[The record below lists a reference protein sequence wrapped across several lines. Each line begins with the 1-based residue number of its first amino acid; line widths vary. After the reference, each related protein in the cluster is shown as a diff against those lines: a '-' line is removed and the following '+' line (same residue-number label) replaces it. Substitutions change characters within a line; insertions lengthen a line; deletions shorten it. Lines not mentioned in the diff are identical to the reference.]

1 VTPAALVAVL
11 AGGRGRR
18 LGGAK
23 PTAELGGRPLVAWP
37 LAAAREAGLDAVVV
51 AKAATPLPALDVP
64 VWIEPDVPS
73 HPLAGLVFA
82 LERARGPVVA
92 VACDMPF
99 VGADLLA
106 RLAAAS
112 GTAAAR
118 ADHPFPARY
127 EPAALPVL
135 RDVLAREAPAR
146 VALAALGAAELGAPP
161 DALAGVNT
169 PEELT
174 AAATRLA
181 SAGARRLADAGG
193 AGRVGRVPPSAEH
206 WIEAFAV
213 ALGRP
218 APTAEQRE
226 AILKLASVAA
236 HASERRAAP
245 IACWLAAASAV
256 SLDEAIVLA
265 QELSGG
271 PDVPGP

>member
-1 VTPAALVAVL
+1 MTQALVAVL

-23 PTAELGGRPLVAWP
+23 PGADLAGRPLVAWP
-37 LAAAREAGLDAVVV
+37 LEAARAAGLEAVVV
-51 AKAATPLPALDVP
+51 AKARTPLPPLDVP
-64 VWIEPDVPS
+64 VWTEPDEPS

-82 LERARGPVVA
+82 LERAGGPVVA
-92 VACDMPF
+92 VACDMPH
-99 VGADLLA
+99 VGAELLA
-106 RLAAAS
+106 RLAAAE

-146 VALAALGAAELGAPP
+146 EALAALAPAEIGAP
-161 DALAGVNT
+161 DAALAGVNT
-169 PEELT
+169 AQELAV
-174 AAATRLA
+174 AAARV
-181 SAGARRLADAGG
+181 ARM
-193 AGRVGRVPPSAEH
+193 PPSAEH
-206 WIEAFAV
+206 WIDAFAAAV
-213 ALGRP
+213 GRP

-245 IACWLAAASAV
+245 IACWLAAGSDV

-271 PDVPGP
+271 PDVQEP